1 MFDLGW
7 FELAVVGGLLLIVVG
22 PKDLP
27 KVLRTVGIY
36 MGKARKM
43 AREFQKAMD
52 DYAKDAELDGV
63 KKAVEAPIKAKKAV
77 TSALDPTGTIKK
89 QLTETDSAL
98 RKTVEGKKS
107 TDTDADAD
115 EKAEPEAPVAATAAG
130 AFAQQPEP
138 DVSEDKPKAAA
149 GSTL

>member
-98 RKTVEGKKS
+98 RKTVDSKS
-107 TDTDADAD
+107 DAAESSDAKPET
-115 EKAEPEAPVAATAAG
+115 EKQASAKVTG
-130 AFAQQPEP
+130 ALLEMLEE
-138 DVSEDKPKAAA
+138 VSQ
-149 GSTL
+149 GQ